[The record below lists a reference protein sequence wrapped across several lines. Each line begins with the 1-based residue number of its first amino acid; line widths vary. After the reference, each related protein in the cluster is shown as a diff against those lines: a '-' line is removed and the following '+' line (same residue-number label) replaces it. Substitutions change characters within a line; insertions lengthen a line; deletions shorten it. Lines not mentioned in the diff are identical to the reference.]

1 MSITRKPDFS
11 NLTSMGVGG
20 RPRELYEPESFGE
33 LCELLAVLDDPF
45 ILGGGC
51 NTIFPDGG
59 FWRPVIRTKRLG
71 RLHVEEDGRVYAEAG
86 VGINRIIRQT
96 VTAGLRGLEQLAG
109 IPGTVG
115 GGTAMN
121 AGNGP
126 DACFSNY
133 IKKLH
138 VIAPGAGSVETI
150 DSAEVPW
157 RYRNWGM
164 NDMYTGGADTWM
176 VVAVEMELEPG
187 NVSELRAEME
197 RCERRKADNQPLNEA
212 SSGCMF
218 KNPGAGPSAGKLVE
232 SCGLKGLREGGA
244 SVSGMHANFIVNSER
259 RASSEDVKRLMERV
273 IEQVYEQTGCQLE
286 PEVVFARNPAPFIV

>member
-1 MSITRKPDFS
+1 MAITRKADFS

-20 RPRELYEPESFGE
+20 YPRDLYEPESFGE

-51 NTIFPDGG
+51 NTIFPDGD
-59 FWRPVIRTKRLG
+59 FSRPVIRTKKLG
-71 RLHVEEDGRVYAEAG
+71 KLHVEEDGRVYAEAG
-86 VGINRIIRQT
+86 VAINRIIRQT
-96 VTAGLRGLEQLAG
+96 VTAGLCGLEQLAG

-133 IKKLH
+133 ITKLH
-138 VIAPGAGSVETI
+138 VIAPEADSVETI
-150 DSAEVPW
+150 DSAEIPW

-164 NDMYTGGADTWM
+164 NDTDAGGAGSWV
-176 VVAVEMELEPG
+176 VVAVEMKLQPG
-187 NVSELRAEME
+187 DVSELRAEMD
-197 RCERRKADNQPLNEA
+197 RCERRKSDNQPLNEA

-218 KNPGAGPSAGKLVE
+218 KNPGAGPSAGKLIE
-232 SCGLKGLREGGA
+232 GCGLKGLREGGA
-244 SVSGMHANFIVNSER
+244 SVSGVHANFIVNGER
-259 RASSEDVKRLMERV
+259 QASAEDVKRLMERV

-286 PEVVFARNPAPFIV
+286 PEVVFASDLAFV

>member
-1 MSITRKPDFS
+1 MTVTRKPDFS

-20 RPRELYEPESFGE
+20 RPRDLHEPESFGE

-51 NTIFPDGG
+51 NTIFPDGD
-59 FWRPVIRTKRLG
+59 FSRPVIRTKKLG
-71 RLHVEEDGRVYAEAG
+71 KLHVEEDGRVYAEAG
-86 VGINRIIRQT
+86 VAINRIIRQT
-96 VTAGLRGLEQLAG
+96 VTAGLCGLEQLAG

-133 IKKLH
+133 ITKLH
-138 VIAPGAGSVETI
+138 VIAPEADSVETI
-150 DSAEVPW
+150 DSKEVPW

-164 NDMYTGGADTWM
+164 NDTEAGGAGSWV
-176 VVAVEMELEPG
+176 VVAVEMKLQPG
-187 NVSELRAEME
+187 DVSELRAEMD
-197 RCERRKADNQPLNEA
+197 RCERRKSDNQPLNEA

-218 KNPGAGPSAGKLVE
+218 KNPGAGPSAGKLIE
-232 SCGLKGLREGGA
+232 GCGLKGLREGGA
-244 SVSGMHANFIVNSER
+244 SVSGVHANFIVNGER
-259 RASSEDVKRLMERV
+259 QASAEDVKRLMERV

-286 PEVVFARNPAPFIV
+286 PEVVFASDLAFV

>member
-71 RLHVEEDGRVYAEAG
+71 KLHVEEDGRVYAEAG

-164 NDMYTGGADTWM
+164 NDMYTGGADTWI

-259 RASSEDVKRLMERV
+259 HASSEDVKRLMERV

>member
-1 MSITRKPDFS
+1 MAITRKPDFS

-20 RPRELYEPESFGE
+20 CPRELYEPESFGE
-33 LCELLAVLDDPF
+33 FCELLAVLDDPF
-45 ILGGGC
+45 VLGGGC
-51 NTIFPDGG
+51 NTIFPDGN
-59 FWRPVIRTKRLG
+59 FSRPVIRTKKLG
-71 RLHVEEDGRVYAEAG
+71 KLHVEEDGRVYAEAG

-126 DACFSNY
+126 DACFGNY

-164 NDMYTGGADTWM
+164 NDADAGGAGSWI

-259 RASSEDVKRLMERV
+259 HASSEDVKRLMERV
-273 IEQVYEQTGCQLE
+273 IGQVYEQTGCQLE
-286 PEVVFARNPAPFIV
+286 PEVVFARDLAFV

>member
-1 MSITRKPDFS
+1 
-11 NLTSMGVGG
+11 MGVGG
-20 RPRELYEPESFGE
+20 RPRDLYEPESFGE

-51 NTIFPDGG
+51 NTIFPDGD
-59 FWRPVIRTKRLG
+59 FSRPVIRTKKLG
-71 RLHVEEDGRVYAEAG
+71 KLHVEEDGRVYAEAG
-86 VGINRIIRQT
+86 VNINRIIRQT
-96 VTAGLRGLEQLAG
+96 VTAGLCGLEQLAG

-133 IKKLH
+133 IKKVH
-138 VIAPGAGSVETI
+138 VIAPGADSVETI
-150 DSAEVPW
+150 DSAEIPW

-164 NDMYTGGADTWM
+164 NDTDAGGAGSWV

-187 NVSELRAEME
+187 NVSELRAEMD
-197 RCERRKADNQPLNEA
+197 RFKRRKADNQPLNEA

-244 SVSGMHANFIVNSER
+244 SVSGMHANFIVNGER
-259 RASSEDVKRLMERV
+259 QASSEDVKRLMERV

-286 PEVVFARNPAPFIV
+286 PEVVFARDLAFV